1 MIPEACPGAGGPG
14 RPAAGRFRASAG
26 YCVAV
31 DGNGG
36 ALVYQQAG
44 WSNLPIA
51 HAPLLLI
58 GTGLQLLLVLIGFA
72 DVPVSGLS
80 WEIGAYMALI
90 ASAVA
95 AGPLAVPA
103 IRAWQGGR

>member
-1 MIPEACPGAGGPG
+1 MNSHCGRRGVRAPVRRGPRLNSG
-14 RPAAGRFRASAG
+14 R
-26 YCVAV
+26 
-31 DGNGG
+31 
-36 ALVYQQAG
+36 
-44 WSNLPIA
+44 
-51 HAPLLLI
+51 
-58 GTGLQLLLVLIGFA
+58 LQLLLVLIGFA

-95 AGPLAVPA
+95 AGPLVIPA